1 MDMRRFF
8 TGRPW
13 VSTSGSCAST
23 GGSIELTSYVKQQRI
38 YQSHIS
44 HIRCDEVVK
53 TNIIGTMNIV
63 EAAYAA
69 KVKRAVFLSSDKAF
83 SPCGVYGQTKAIGES
98 LFLNANN
105 TYGERGPMFSVT
117 RYGNVAGSNG
127 SVIPKWREILRLGG
141 QIQITDPS
149 CTRFYMTLD
158 ESVNLVMNTV
168 DNMKGGELNIP
179 ELPAYCLGDLA
190 MAMNAKNPEIIGL
203 PNFEK
208 RHEFMEAG
216 KSSEIARRMGVDE
229 LREAIKML

>member
-1 MDMRRFF
+1 MELSKYQRE
-8 TGRPW
+8 TIKLN
-13 VSTSGSCAST
+13 
-23 GGSIELTSYVKQQRI
+23 SISYRLNRELS
-38 YQSHIS
+38 
-44 HIRCDEVVK
+44 E
-53 TNIIGTMNIV
+53 
-63 EAAYAA
+63 
-69 KVKRAVFLSSDKAF
+69 
-83 SPCGVYGQTKAIGES
+83 
-98 LFLNANN
+98 LNANN